1 MLNCKFVNIK
11 SPFLEFKIW
20 KTKGATNRD
29 FIGFCHKLSDK
40 ISKCQKIINTQ
51 KLKY

>member
-29 FIGFCHKLSDK
+29 FLGFCHKLSGK
-40 ISKCQKIINTQ
+40 ISKSWKIIDTQ
-51 KLKY
+51 KLTY